1 MAEKGYP
8 GAYRVHARFQQ
19 VPSRIRRIC
28 GCRRP
33 GEPAGGKG
41 RARREGWRP
50 DHGRRV
56 PGGQRVSRR
65 LLDRRCRAS
74 GASLCDRRPGV
85 RGAGTGRVP
94 DEHADRS
101 AAGDERASRRTTM
114 TLRLSDVSSEH
125 LLRELAP
132 QVLGAVIRR
141 FRDFATAEDAV
152 QEALLAASMQW
163 PREGFP
169 DNPRGWLIRVA
180 SRRMIDHLRSDLA
193 RRRLEDAAATQIDY
207 LVAPAVDIE
216 NET

>member
-1 MAEKGYP
+1 
-8 GAYRVHARFQQ
+8 
-19 VPSRIRRIC
+19 
-28 GCRRP
+28 
-33 GEPAGGKG
+33 
-41 RARREGWRP
+41 
-50 DHGRRV
+50 
-56 PGGQRVSRR
+56 
-65 LLDRRCRAS
+65 
-74 GASLCDRRPGV
+74 
-85 RGAGTGRVP
+85 
-94 DEHADRS
+94 
-101 AAGDERASRRTTM
+101 M

-216 NET
+216 NETEIFAFRKKKVFDINCVFVLALILNISETQVASDL